1 MLHKK
6 VNLNSRKRLAES
18 YECFLCCQVKIRKK
32 NLHNFAS
39 KSRTSLYIICELKF
53 AMKRLEKR
61 NFCKHRID
69 STLFGLLKSLHHCM
83 FSLFLMPG
91 EPSTFSHQLI

>member
-6 VNLNSRKRLAES
+6 VNLNSRKRRPAES
-18 YECFLCCQVKIRKK
+18 YECFFVLSSENKKK

-39 KSRTSLYIICELKF
+39 KSRTSLYIICEFKF

-69 STLFGLLKSLHHCM
+69 STLFGSLKSLHHCM
-83 FSLFLMPG
+83 FSLFL
-91 EPSTFSHQLI
+91 SV